1 MKWIMTFLVGAL
13 CGAAALGYFLGV
25 TPSGLLRVAMD
36 AVQPSA
42 APPPV
47 LPPLVLPPPV
57 VSPTPPVIVSPP
69 VAAPPAAPVTPMP
82 PAPPE
87 ASPPAQHTVQPQA
100 AVTNPTESLLIPV
113 AGIKFSQLAD
123 TFDQARG
130 SERRHEAI
138 DILAPRGTQVFA
150 VADGKVAKL
159 FESKAGGLTLYQFDV
174 SEKLAYYYAHLDH
187 YAPSVTEGTY
197 LKRGDLIGYVG
208 STGNAS
214 PAAPHLHFAIFELTP
229 EKKWWKGTPIN
240 PYPLFRQ

>member
-13 CGAAALGYFLGV
+13 FGAGAIGYFLGV
-25 TPSGLLRVAMD
+25 TPSVLLRAATD
-36 AVQPSA
+36 ALQPS
-42 APPPV
+42 V
-47 LPPLVLPPPV
+47 TPPLVSPPLV
-57 VSPTPPVIVSPP
+57 VPAPPAVVPIPAPVIVSPP
-69 VAAPPAAPVTPMP
+69 VAAPPAAAVAPMP

-87 ASPPAQHTVQPQA
+87 ASPPAQPEA

-138 DILAPRGTQVFA
+138 DILAPRGTPVFA

-174 SEKLAYYYAHLDH
+174 TEKLAYYYAHLDG